1 MKFKN
6 LKLRTKQIIGFG
18 IILVIMAGDHMFSYR
33 NMGELKS
40 EIDEVSKSW
49 LPRAVAISDVNINTA
64 KLRSNQLQH
73 VFATNDEIKQDQLVT
88 MVELITQLEANR
100 DTYEQ
105 LKTQSE
111 EKKFYSQEEGNLY
124 AAFDDKLDEYSELS
138 FEFFQLIRQNKNEE
152 AIDLLSSRE

>member
-6 LKLRTKQIIGFG
+6 LNLRTKQIIGFG

-49 LPRAVAISDVNINTA
+49 LPRAVAISDINLNTSN
-64 KLRSNQLQH
+64 LRSNQLQH
-73 VFATNDEIKQDQLVT
+73 VFATNEDVKQDQLVT
-88 MVELITQLEANR
+88 MAELITQIEANR

-105 LKTQSE
+105 LKSQSE
-111 EKKFYSQEEGNLY
+111 EKSL
-124 AAFDDKLDEYSELS
+124 YSE
-138 FEFFQLIRQNKNEE
+138 E
-152 AIDLLSSRE
+152 